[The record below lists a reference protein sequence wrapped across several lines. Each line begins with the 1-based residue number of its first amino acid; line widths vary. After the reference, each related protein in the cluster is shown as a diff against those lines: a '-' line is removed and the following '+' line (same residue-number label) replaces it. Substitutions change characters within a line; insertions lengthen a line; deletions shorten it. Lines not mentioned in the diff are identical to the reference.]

1 VSETRAETERY
12 REVARLLYEAARP
25 YGVLAAVRWPAD
37 ARDRFLASNGTELP
51 EVTYPVFDPE
61 PCLEAVYTTRRSIF
75 PGSPVDDWFNRE
87 SEAIEMTARMLAS
100 TATPAFFAYSQKLYG
115 SPTEPLRYD
124 PATPLDLAH
133 RVHTVIDELARIQ
146 VGGTGPPSLSAEDVA
161 ADLKHAV
168 TSHFG
173 DDAPAVEIVDD
184 LSANA
189 IATSK
194 RIKVR
199 RGAKFTDRDAVQL
212 LQHEAFIHVA
222 TSLNG
227 KAQVDLPILALG
239 HPGTTRTQ
247 EGLAVFSEF
256 VSGTLELDRFRRLA
270 DRVMATQMTIEGADF
285 IEVFRWFS
293 ERSASPEQAF
303 ESTRRI
309 FRGGVLTGGAPFTKD
324 VVYISG
330 FLQVSTFVRAAFAAG
345 RADCLRMLFA
355 GKLDLHA
362 IPALCELR
370 ELGLCR
376 PARHVPPWASDPRSV
391 LAWLTY
397 STFAASID
405 LSAVTEAVA
414 RLLERAPVVRA
425 PEAS

>member
-1 VSETRAETERY
+1 VADGAAEVDRY
-12 REVARLLYEAARP
+12 REVARLLYDAARP
-25 YGVLAAVRWPAD
+25 LRVLAALRWPTEVRD
-37 ARDRFLASNGTELP
+37 AFLAADGRELP
-51 EVTYPVFDPE
+51 EVSYPAFDAA
-61 PCLEAVYTTRRSIF
+61 PCLDAIYAARRAIY
-75 PGSPVDDWFNRE
+75 PGSVVDDWFHE
-87 SEAIEMTARMLAS
+87 TAEAIELAARMLGAAGS
-100 TATPAFFAYSQKLYG
+100 PAFFAYSQELYS

-124 PATPLDLAH
+124 PATPLDLA
-133 RVHTVIDELARIQ
+133 RGVHKAIEALAR
-146 VGGTGPPSLSAEDVA
+146 VDLGATPEPSRSAEDVA
-161 ADLKHAV
+161 ADLKEAI
-168 TSHFG
+168 TERFG
-173 DDAPAVEIVDD
+173 ADAPAVKIVDD

-189 IATSK
+189 LATSK
-194 RIKVR
+194 VIKVR
-199 RGAKFTDRDAVQL
+199 RGARFTDRDAAQL

-227 KAQVDLPILALG
+227 KAQVDLPILGLG

-270 DRVMATQMTIEGADF
+270 DRVLAIQKAIEGADF
-285 IEVFRWFS
+285 VEVYRWFE
-293 ERSASPEQAF
+293 ERSATREQAF

-324 VVYISG
+324 VVYLSG

-355 GKLDLHA
+355 GKLDLYA

-370 ELGLCR
+370 RLGLCR
-376 PARHVPPWASDPRSV
+376 PARFVPPWAADPRWV

-397 STFAASID
+397 STFASGID
-405 LSAVTEAVA
+405 LSSVTAA
-414 RLLERAPVVRA
+414 ASRLLARAPIVHA
-425 PEAS
+425 DQPA